1 MRQICKLGKFISCF
15 CIAMFFCFVTK
26 PGMQIEAASF
36 SIGASTSSVKPG
48 EKFTLYINAS
58 GCIGRVNISVSNGS
72 ASTNAVWIEGGGSS
86 VTITA
91 GSSGAVT
98 VTATPEAGFS
108 DDNGDP
114 YNPGSR
120 SVSVSI
126 KQPQSSNSNS
136 NANTN
141 TNSKPS
147 NNVSQG
153 PKVEPQ
159 EDPRSKD
166 NNLKSLSVSAGI
178 LSPKFSANTTS
189 YKVNLPADATSIEIK
204 ASANDSKAKVSGVG
218 TKKVQAGENK
228 INIVVTSEYGTTK
241 TYTITVNVDEKP
253 LIYTDY
259 NGNKLGVVRN
269 IRGVNAPEGFKQTK
283 VKLDGKEIP
292 AWTNEKMNKTLIYL
306 SDEKNE
312 KSFYLYEEGKVTTK
326 MTYKEIMGRKFF
338 LVDIPKDKQSRKGM
352 EYKEISIDKTKLMGW
367 TYTDKAFAN
376 YSLLYVMG
384 MDGEMHY
391 YQYEKSENILQLYS
405 GAVPLTQEA
414 YDKERKDLES
424 SKNTW
429 MMVGILTII
438 TTVVSAG
445 AALYLFK
452 KSK

>member
-1 MRQICKLGKFISCF
+1 MKKIFTGFF
-15 CIAMFFCFVTK
+15 CIMVALGLCT
-26 PGMQIEAASF
+26 PLRIEANATIRMPNTAYVGDVVNVTVTVPSNSKSWAY
-36 SIGASTSSVKPG
+36 SI
-48 EKFTLYINAS
+48 
-58 GCIGRVNISVSNGS
+58 
-72 ASTNAVWIEGGGSS
+72 
-86 VTITA
+86 
-91 GSSGAVT
+91 SGAVSGDVMAFEGDSRSSSFSFKASAVGSYT
-98 VTATPEAGFS
+98 VTIYGQYSDGNTDYSISNSATVNVVNRPS
-108 DDNGDP
+108 NS
-114 YNPGSR
+114 NSNT
-120 SVSVSI
+120 
-126 KQPQSSNSNS
+126 NSNS

-166 NNLKSLSVSAGI
+166 NNLKSLSVSAGT